1 MTTVWDRRNKKW
13 VNVPKSWV
21 DSPGFEEMFSLT
33 KVEETPLGDPVV
45 KVPAKATT
53 KKEGTKDA

>member
-1 MTTVWDRRNKKW
+1 MITVWDRRNEKW

-33 KVEETPLGDPVV
+33 KVEETPLGEPVV

-53 KKEGTKDA
+53 KKEG